1 VKVVIFCGG
10 MGLRMRE
17 ASEAVP
23 KPMVPIG
30 HRPILWHVMKY
41 YASWGHKE
49 FILCLGYKGDVIK
62 DYFLNYSEALT
73 NDFVLTDGGK
83 RVELLAS
90 DIHDWE
96 ITFVNTGMH
105 TNLGGRLKAV
115 SRHLEGEEMFLANY
129 GDVLTDAH
137 LPSLIVDHQARDV
150 TASFL
155 AVRPNYT
162 FHIVT
167 MDEDRLVRGLQ
178 DVTRSDVWIN
188 GGYFVFRR
196 DILDEI
202 GDGEELVEE
211 PFHRLAARDQLLAH
225 RHEGFWAPMD
235 TLKDKQRLEAL
246 LDAEVAPWR
255 VWDRAGVDGAPVVG

>member
-1 VKVVIFCGG
+1 RGGTLVKVVIFCGG

-49 FILCLGYKGDVIK
+49 FILCLGYKGDAIK
-62 DYFLNYSEALT
+62 EYFLNYSEALT
-73 NDFVLTDGGK
+73 NDFVLSEGGK

-115 SRHLEGEEMFLANY
+115 SRHLEGDEMFLANY
-129 GDVLTDAH
+129 GDVLTDAR
-137 LPSLIVDHQARDV
+137 LPDMIAEHRVRDV
-150 TASFL
+150 TAS
-155 AVRPNYT
+155 
-162 FHIVT
+162 
-167 MDEDRLVRGLQ
+167 
-178 DVTRSDVWIN
+178 
-188 GGYFVFRR
+188 
-196 DILDEI
+196 
-202 GDGEELVEE
+202 
-211 PFHRLAARDQLLAH
+211 
-225 RHEGFWAPMD
+225 
-235 TLKDKQRLEAL
+235 
-246 LDAEVAPWR
+246 
-255 VWDRAGVDGAPVVG
+255 